1 MKAPADIVVLAV
13 SDWGVVRSN
22 PDYTVLDLAR
32 RGHRVLV
39 VEPLMSVAAAIR
51 VAGWQKQG
59 MRRRYGLRQVDERLF
74 VYAPPPLG
82 LPGMS
87 RSAPAARMS
96 ARIAA
101 ALIARQCRTLG
112 MPDPIVWSFAYNMG
126 RVLRHLPAR
135 LRIYECGDDDSALA
149 RSDAQRKAVRAL
161 EEESC
166 RSADLVFCVTE
177 ELARPR
183 RTHNAAT
190 YEVPCAA
197 DVAFFSRATSTD
209 LPVAAP
215 IAALPKPV
223 IGYFGG
229 LDPWKMDVGLLTA
242 IARSRPDWSIALV
255 GYVWFGFDPAV
266 FQELPNIHVL
276 GPQSYGDLPSFIKG
290 MDVCL
295 LPFPY
300 NAITRNGD
308 ALKAYE
314 YLAAGKPVVGRNVPV
329 MRRLGSLVRI
339 AEDAPAFIAAIE
351 DALADTEQHK
361 AQRRAEIAEHDWS
374 VRVARKLALIGEAED
389 ALSARMPRGAA
400 VLRPTAPA
408 DRARRGA

>member
-1 MKAPADIVVLAV
+1 MRAPADIVVLAV

-22 PDYTVLDLAR
+22 PDYTVLDLVK

-59 MRRRYGLRQVDERLF
+59 IRRRYGLRQVDERVF

-87 RSAPAARMS
+87 RSVPAARAS

-101 ALIARQCRTLG
+101 ALIARQCRNLG
-112 MPDPIVWSFAYNMG
+112 MTDPIVWSFAYNMG
-126 RVLRHLPAR
+126 GVLPRLPAR

-149 RSDAQRKAVRAL
+149 RSDAQRNAVRAL

-166 RSADLVFCVTE
+166 RNADLVFCVTE

-183 RTHNAAT
+183 RAHNAAT
-190 YEVPCAA
+190 HEVPCAA
-197 DVAFFSRATSTD
+197 DVAFFARATSAD
-209 LPVAAP
+209 VPVAAT

-223 IGYFGG
+223 VGYFGG
-229 LDPWKMDVGLLTA
+229 LDPWKMDVELLTA

-255 GYVWFGFDPAV
+255 GYVWFGFDPSV
-266 FQELPNIHVL
+266 FQGLPNIHVL
-276 GPQSYGDLPSFIKG
+276 GPQPYGDLPSFIKG

-300 NAITRNGD
+300 NAITLNGD

-339 AEDAPAFIAAIE
+339 AEDAPGFITAIE
-351 DALADTEQHK
+351 AALADTEQDK
-361 AQRRAEIAEHDWS
+361 ARRRAGVAEHDWS
-374 VRVARKLALIGEAED
+374 VRVARKLALIGDAEEAL
-389 ALSARMPRGAA
+389 AARMSRGATTA
-400 VLRPTAPA
+400 RPKARA